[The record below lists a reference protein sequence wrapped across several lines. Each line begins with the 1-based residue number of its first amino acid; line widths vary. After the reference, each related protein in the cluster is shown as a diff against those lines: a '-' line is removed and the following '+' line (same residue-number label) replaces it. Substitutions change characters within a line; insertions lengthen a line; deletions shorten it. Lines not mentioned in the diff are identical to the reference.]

1 MQHFIPF
8 LSEHWLLSVSFLG
21 VLLLILLEERRTQG
35 QKGVKI
41 STQRAIHLL
50 NKEQAVIVDLRS
62 KTTFEAGHIADA
74 LSCPLAEFS
83 ACLQK
88 LERYKKQPLIL
99 VCANGLES
107 RKAGEILH
115 KEGYASV
122 QLLEG
127 GMNAW
132 RDAHLPITTQSQ
144 KKKNKRLTV
153 L

>member
-1 MQHFIPF
+1 MQHFIQF
-8 LSEHWLLSVSFLG
+8 LVEHWILSVSFLG
-21 VLLLILLEERRTQG
+21 VLLLILLEEWRTQG
-35 QKGVKI
+35 QKGTKI

-62 KTTFEAGHIADA
+62 KVTFEEGHIADA
-74 LSCPLAEFS
+74 LSCPLPEFL
-83 ACLQK
+83 ACLPK
-88 LERYKKQPLIL
+88 LERYKKQPVIL

-115 KEGYASV
+115 KAGYAFV
-122 QLLEG
+122 HLLDG

-132 RDAHLPITTQSQ
+132 RDAHLPITTQNQ
-144 KKKNKRLTV
+144 KKKNKLRL